1 MADAKIINYGQP
13 IGAGT
18 TVIPDNQVAL
28 DIESTDAKEYIQI
41 DTTDSSE
48 KLLLAGGGA
57 KVGIVESDPKAPLDI
72 VTSNGDLVTP
82 SGASSYANIHLTPN
96 GGSALLGI
104 TCGANNGSSHVDT
117 VQGAL
122 YFQTSGTYGSKLYLN
137 TSASFGA
144 GAQTRF
150 FIDNLGAIATGGET
164 SPLCIAGG
172 IHLQTAS
179 DSISPDPTIVL
190 VNGTASDDA
199 KKRKCT
205 IEFRGVGDSQ
215 AEHDLIKL
223 EGHAIG
229 GNNQGGNFDIMNNT
243 GSGGFNITGHFD
255 YNNTVGLG
263 SWVANT
269 TPSATVHIRRG
280 GASLRLDNTAGADTA
295 AARLA
300 KLEFFGLRSGD
311 EAVEQGQIHFAHEG
325 TADDDKSY
333 MVIETNDGTSSAER
347 LRIDSAGKVGIG
359 TTAAAAMLEA
369 KGNLGTQGAG
379 TIESI
384 STATVTGSG
393 SAFLTKFALGSAI
406 KFTNDAG
413 GTEIRTVLS
422 VASNTE
428 LVLTETPGATGAG
441 RGTKT
446 YFHDPDLFVVKTGD
460 NKDKFTIDAEM
471 SGQVKLVSQS
481 SGTEAALEIYD
492 EANQVVRLSKVKS
505 SYAALTWENGQELKF
520 RTHTGVDVFNLGGT
534 VVQAYKDVK
543 LGSNADLALSS
554 NHSGSTGGSVLI
566 IENGSGAP
574 SGALSNAIQLYS
586 ASGELVVMDAG
597 GNTTTLSPH
606 NFSLVERSEPMAWS
620 MYSANAFVGKE
631 INVDMLRVV
640 RKLEELTGES
650 FVSMRDLPEGECL
663 DWDTEEQRHYDERQQ
678 RITEWESLSDDEKE
692 NTSAPE
698 SYAKK
703 DKPSW
708 LS

>member
-1 MADAKIINYGQP
+1 MANAKIINYGQP

-41 DTTDSSE
+41 DTSDSAE
-48 KLLLAGGGA
+48 KLILAGSGATIELGSASSKTATGGA
-57 KVGIVESDPKAPLDI
+57 ATMGAEGGSLTISTGDSTETAGHADADDLVIESDG
-72 VTSNGDLVTP
+72 N
-82 SGASSYANIHLTPN
+82 SGVNIISGSGSGTTNYGALLFGRKDGEWRGGLNYQH
-96 GGSALLGI
+96 GSANDYLQFWTAGTL
-104 TCGANNGSSHVDT
+104 
-117 VQGAL
+117 AL
-122 YFQTSGTYGSKLYLN
+122 K
-137 TSASFGA
+137 
-144 GAQTRF
+144 
-150 FIDNLGAIATGGET
+150 IDKDNKIMTGGET
-164 SPLCIAGG
+164 TPLCPAGG
-172 IHLQTAS
+172 IHILTGAQTGG
-179 DSISPDPTIVL
+179 IVPGDGDDL
-190 VNGTASDDA
+190 VLESNAAVGMTMLGGSTSYNLIYFGKNGNPAA
-199 KKRKCT
+199 
-205 IEFRGVGDSQ
+205 GYLGY
-215 AEHDLIKL
+215 L
-223 EGHAIG
+223 HAADG
-229 GNNQGGNFDIMNNT
+229 
-243 GSGGFNITGHFD
+243 GHFHIK
-255 YNNTVGLG
+255 
-263 SWVANT
+263 VA
-269 TPSATVHIRRG
+269 G
-280 GASLRLDNTAGADTA
+280 
-295 AARLA
+295 
-300 KLEFFGLRSGD
+300 
-311 EAVEQGQIHFAHEG
+311 
-325 TADDDKSY
+325 Y
-333 MVIETNDGTSSAER
+333 ER
-347 LRIDSAGKVGIG
+347 LRINSAGKVGIG
-359 TTAAAAMLEA
+359 TTTAAAMLET
-369 KGNLGTQGAG
+369 KGNLGTALTG
-379 TIESI
+379 TF
-384 STATVTGSG
+384 TATQGSAAISLG
-393 SAFLTKFALGSAI
+393 SSTAFLTELAVGSAI
-406 KFTNDAG
+406 KIGSEIFTVAA
-413 GTEIRTVLS
+413 I
-422 VASNTE
+422 ASNTA
-428 LVLTETPGATGAG
+428 LTLDSTFAG
-441 RGTKT
+441 STASGLSGTR
-446 YFHDPDLFVVKTGD
+446 DPDLLVVKTGD
-460 NKDKFTIDAEM
+460 NKDKFIIDAEM
-471 SGQVKLVSQS
+471 SGQVKLASQS

-586 ASGELVVMDAG
+586 SSGELVVMDAG
-597 GNTTTLSPH
+597 GSTTILSPH